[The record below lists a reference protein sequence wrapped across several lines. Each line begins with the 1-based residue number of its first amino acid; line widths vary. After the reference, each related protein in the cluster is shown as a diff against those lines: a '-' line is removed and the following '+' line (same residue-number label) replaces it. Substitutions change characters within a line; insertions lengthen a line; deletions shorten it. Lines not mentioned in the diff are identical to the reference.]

1 MKEQFYA
8 GGDEELGE
16 FCTVWSMGYLPMFK
30 DKQLCKS
37 TTPTSFYFYFLS
49 VFSLKCIVYSN
60 VDTEKEKK
68 KPASTDITTAMTTQ
82 VKGTQFYKT
91 NTRNFKRND

>member
-1 MKEQFYA
+1 MLTQK
-8 GGDEELGE
+8 
-16 FCTVWSMGYLPMFK
+16 K
-30 DKQLCKS
+30 K
-37 TTPTSFYFYFLS
+37 
-49 VFSLKCIVYSN
+49 
-60 VDTEKEKK
+60 KK